1 MRTLTLAYRDIDRP
15 PVNGAVH
22 QVALRM
28 YMVVLP

>member
-15 PVNGAVH
+15 PVNFAVH

-28 YMVVLP
+28 FMVVLP